1 MFSKTAYI
9 LSVKEGRKMTKK
21 SVIKEF
27 TSLKGVGNAKA
38 ELIYTSG
45 FDSIDKLK
53 NATVEDL
60 KNIKGITEKNAKD
73 ILNQLKETG
82 KKEPTE
88 TKPKTKAKPKETK
101 KEETPPPAE
110 EKPEKK
116 PTKKK
121 EEMVEIIEDEE
132 EERYKAKK
140 KPKLSKEQKE
150 KLQIRRQIKKRTPTF
165 LREEWFRYK
174 RIPKN
179 WRRPDGITSK
189 MRINLKYRPSKVRV
203 GFRGPR
209 EVRGLHS
216 SGFEEVMI
224 YNVADLE
231 NIDPEKQAARIGGT
245 VGTKKRLEIA
255 KKAEE
260 LEIRI
265 LNMKV

>member
-1 MFSKTAYI
+1 MACI
-9 LSVKEGRKMTKK
+9 LLVKEDENMTKG

-27 TSLKGVGNAKA
+27 TSLNGVGNAKA
-38 ELIYTSG
+38 ELLYASG

-53 NATVEDL
+53 KSTVEDL

-73 ILNQLKETG
+73 ILSQLKETG
-82 KKEPTE
+82 KKEPTV
-88 TKPKTKAKPKETK
+88 TKPKTQVKPKKEIK
-101 KEETPPPAE
+101 KEKPAPAE
-110 EKPEKK
+110 EKPEGKT
-116 PTKKK
+116 TKEK
-121 EEMVEIIEDEE
+121 EESVEIVEDEE
-132 EERYKAKK
+132 EEGYKAKK

-150 KLQIRRQIKKRTPTF
+150 KLQVRRQIKKRTPTF

-174 RIPKN
+174 RIPRN

-209 EVRGLHS
+209 GVRGLHP

-224 YNVADLE
+224 YNVNDLKG
-231 NIDPEKQAARIGGT
+231 IDPEKQAARIGGT

-265 LNMKV
+265 LNMRV

>member
-1 MFSKTAYI
+1 
-9 LSVKEGRKMTKK
+9 MTKE

-27 TSLKGVGNAKA
+27 TSLNGVGNAKA

-45 FDSIDKLK
+45 FDSIEKLK

-73 ILNQLKETG
+73 ILNQLKET
-82 KKEPTE
+82 TE
-88 TKPKTKAKPKETK
+88 TKAKAKPKETK
-101 KEETPPPAE
+101 KEGKPAPAE
-110 EKPEKK
+110 EKPGKK

-121 EEMVEIIEDEE
+121 EETVEIVEDEE
-132 EERYKAKK
+132 EEGYKAKK

-150 KLQIRRQIKKRTPTF
+150 KLQVRRQIKKRTPTF

-174 RIPKN
+174 RIPRN
-179 WRRPDGITSK
+179 WRRPDGISSK

-203 GFRGPR
+203 GFRGPKD
-209 EVRGLHS
+209 VRGLHS

-224 YNVADLE
+224 YNVADLKG
-231 NIDPEKQAARIGGT
+231 IDPEKQAARIGGT

-265 LNMKV
+265 LNMRV

>member
-1 MFSKTAYI
+1 
-9 LSVKEGRKMTKK
+9 MTKE
-21 SVIKEF
+21 SVIKKF
-27 TSLKGVGNAKA
+27 TSMKGVGNAKA
-38 ELIYTSG
+38 ELLYNNG

-53 NATVEDL
+53 NATVKDL
-60 KNIKGITEKNAKD
+60 VKINGITDKNAKD
-73 ILNQLKETG
+73 ILSQIKESD
-82 KKEPTE
+82 KKEPVK
-88 TKPKTKAKPKETK
+88 TKSQTKAKPKETK
-101 KEETPPPAE
+101 KEETTVPSKKEVE
-110 EKPEKK
+110 EKPIEDEK
-116 PTKKK
+116 
-121 EEMVEIIEDEE
+121 VEIIDEATEE
-132 EERYKAKK
+132 EYKVKK
-140 KPKLSKEQKE
+140 KPKLTKEQKD
-150 KLQIRRQIKKRTPTF
+150 KLNKRKQLKKRTPTF

-203 GFRGPR
+203 GYRGPK
-209 EVRGLHS
+209 EVRGLHP

-224 YNVADLE
+224 YNVADLK
-231 NIDPEKQAARIGGT
+231 NINPEKQAARIGGT